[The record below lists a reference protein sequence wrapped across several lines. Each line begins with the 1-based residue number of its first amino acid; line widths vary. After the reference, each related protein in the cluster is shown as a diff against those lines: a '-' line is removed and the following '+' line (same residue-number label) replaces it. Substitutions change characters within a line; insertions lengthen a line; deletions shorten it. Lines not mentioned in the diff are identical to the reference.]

1 MFGIIVVLAV
11 AVAVLAV
18 RTVVMRREIR
28 SMSRQLEDLSAGRS
42 EKKISLTLVDARLNE
57 LATQINENMELQK
70 QLRIDTRKSEQRLK
84 DSIAGVSHD
93 LRTPLTAIIGY
104 IQMLERSGLNG
115 EQQEKATIILKKANA
130 MRELVESFFELS
142 VIESGQSELAEEA
155 VNFTNIVSEAV
166 VDFIPRFEAAEL
178 EPDVDLGNK
187 SLYIAGDTTAL
198 GRIVQNLLSNALKYT
213 AGRVK
218 VALEER
224 DGEIILTVVNEVR
237 PDTPPDMERIF
248 ERFYTGDDCRN
259 SGSAGL
265 GLYIVKLLAEK
276 MQGAVSASLENKM
289 LSVYVV
295 FQEEKKQ
302 TGLKRL
308 LSRLFFISAHNTESG
323 FWHSQSIHPAD
334 GRCGHRPHR

>member
-18 RTVVMRREIR
+18 QTVVMRREIR

-70 QLRIDTRKSEQRLK
+70 QLRIDARKSEQRLK

-93 LRTPLTAIIGY
+93 LLTPLTAIIGY

-178 EPDVDLGNK
+178 EPDVDLGDK

-295 FQEEKKQ
+295 FQEEKNKQ
-302 TGLKRL
+302 
-308 LSRLFFISAHNTESG
+308 A
-323 FWHSQSIHPAD
+323 
-334 GRCGHRPHR
+334 

>member
-28 SMSRQLEDLSAGRS
+28 SMSRQLEDLSSGRT

-57 LATQINENMELQK
+57 LAAQINENMELQK
-70 QLRIDTRKSEQRLK
+70 QLRIDARKSEQRLK

-142 VIESGQSELAEEA
+142 VIESGQSELAEAA

-178 EPDVDLGNK
+178 EPDVDLGDK

-295 FQEEKKQ
+295 FQEEKNKQ
-302 TGLKRL
+302 
-308 LSRLFFISAHNTESG
+308 A
-323 FWHSQSIHPAD
+323 
-334 GRCGHRPHR
+334 

>member
-1 MFGIIVVLAV
+1 MVLAV

-28 SMSRQLEDLSAGRS
+28 SMSRQLEDLSAGRT

-57 LATQINENMELQK
+57 LAAQINENMELQK

-104 IQMLERSGLNG
+104 IQMLERSGLSG
-115 EQQEKATIILKKANA
+115 EQQEKAAVILKKADT

-142 VIESGQSELAEEA
+142 VMESGQSELAEEP

-178 EPDVDLGNK
+178 EPDVDLGDK
-187 SLYIAGDTTAL
+187 SLYMAGDRTAL
-198 GRIVQNLLSNALKYT
+198 RRIVQNLLSNALKYT
-213 AGRVK
+213 AGRVE
-218 VALEER
+218 VTLEER
-224 DGEIILTVVNEVR
+224 DGEIILTVANEVK
-237 PDTPPDMERIF
+237 PDTPPDMERLF
-248 ERFYTGDDCRN
+248 ERFYTADDSRN

-276 MQGAVSASLENKM
+276 MQGAVSASLENKT
-289 LSVYVV
+289 LSIYVV
-295 FQEEKKQ
+295 FQEEKNKQ
-302 TGLKRL
+302 
-308 LSRLFFISAHNTESG
+308 A
-323 FWHSQSIHPAD
+323 
-334 GRCGHRPHR
+334 

>member
-70 QLRIDTRKSEQRLK
+70 QLRIDARKSEQRLK

-142 VIESGQSELAEEA
+142 VIESGQSELAEAA

-178 EPDVDLGNK
+178 EPDVDLGDK

-295 FQEEKKQ
+295 FQEEKNKQ
-302 TGLKRL
+302 
-308 LSRLFFISAHNTESG
+308 A
-323 FWHSQSIHPAD
+323 
-334 GRCGHRPHR
+334 

>member
-1 MFGIIVVLAV
+1 MFGIIVVLTV

-28 SMSRQLEDLSAGRS
+28 SMSRQLEDLSSGRT
-42 EKKISLTLVDARLNE
+42 EKKISLTLVDARLNG
-57 LATQINENMELQK
+57 LAAQINENMELQK
-70 QLRIDTRKSEQRLK
+70 QLRIDARKSEQRLK
-84 DSIAGVSHD
+84 DSIVGVSHD

-166 VDFIPRFEAAEL
+166 VDFIPRFEVAEL
-178 EPDVDLGNK
+178 EPDVDLGDK

-295 FQEEKKQ
+295 FQEEKNKQ
-302 TGLKRL
+302 
-308 LSRLFFISAHNTESG
+308 A
-323 FWHSQSIHPAD
+323 
-334 GRCGHRPHR
+334 

>member
-1 MFGIIVVLAV
+1 
-11 AVAVLAV
+11 
-18 RTVVMRREIR
+18 
-28 SMSRQLEDLSAGRS
+28 MSRQLEDLSAGRS

-295 FQEEKKQ
+295 FQEEKNKQ
-302 TGLKRL
+302 
-308 LSRLFFISAHNTESG
+308 A
-323 FWHSQSIHPAD
+323 
-334 GRCGHRPHR
+334 

>member
-70 QLRIDTRKSEQRLK
+70 QLRIDARKSEQRLK
-84 DSIAGVSHD
+84 DSIAGVSND

-178 EPDVDLGNK
+178 EPDVDLGDK

-295 FQEEKKQ
+295 FQEEKNKQ
-302 TGLKRL
+302 
-308 LSRLFFISAHNTESG
+308 A
-323 FWHSQSIHPAD
+323 
-334 GRCGHRPHR
+334 

>member
-28 SMSRQLEDLSAGRS
+28 SMSRQLEDLSSGRT

-57 LATQINENMELQK
+57 LAAQINENMELQK
-70 QLRIDTRKSEQRLK
+70 QLRIDARKSEQRLK

-142 VIESGQSELAEEA
+142 VIESGQSELAEAA

-178 EPDVDLGNK
+178 EPDVDLGDK

-237 PDTPPDMERIF
+237 TDTPPDMERIF

-295 FQEEKKQ
+295 FQEEKNKQ
-302 TGLKRL
+302 
-308 LSRLFFISAHNTESG
+308 A
-323 FWHSQSIHPAD
+323 
-334 GRCGHRPHR
+334 

>member
-1 MFGIIVVLAV
+1 MFGIIVVLTV

-28 SMSRQLEDLSAGRS
+28 SMSRQLEDLSSGRT
-42 EKKISLTLVDARLNE
+42 EKKISLTLVDARLNG
-57 LATQINENMELQK
+57 LAAQINENMELQK
-70 QLRIDTRKSEQRLK
+70 QLRIDARKSEQRLK

-142 VIESGQSELAEEA
+142 VIESGQSEIAEEA

-166 VDFIPRFEAAEL
+166 VDFIPRFEVAEL
-178 EPDVDLGNK
+178 EPDVDLGDK

-295 FQEEKKQ
+295 FQEEKNKQ
-302 TGLKRL
+302 
-308 LSRLFFISAHNTESG
+308 A
-323 FWHSQSIHPAD
+323 
-334 GRCGHRPHR
+334 

>member
-1 MFGIIVVLAV
+1 MVLAV

-18 RTVVMRREIR
+18 RTAVMRREIR
-28 SMSRQLEDLSAGRS
+28 RMSRQLEDLSAGRT

-57 LATQINENMELQK
+57 LAAQINENMELQK

-104 IQMLERSGLNG
+104 IQMLERSGLSG
-115 EQQEKATIILKKANA
+115 EQKEKAAVILKKADA

-142 VIESGQSELAEEA
+142 VMESGQSELSEEP

-178 EPDVDLGNK
+178 KPDIDLGGK
-187 SLYIAGDTTAL
+187 SLYMAGDRTAL
-198 GRIVQNLLSNALKYT
+198 RRIVQNLLSNALKYT
-213 AGRVK
+213 AGRVE
-218 VALEER
+218 VTLEER
-224 DGEIILTVVNEVR
+224 DGEIILTVANEVR
-237 PDTPPDMERIF
+237 PDASPDMERLF
-248 ERFYTGDDCRN
+248 ERFYTADDSRN

-276 MQGAVSASLENKM
+276 MQGAVSASLENKT
-289 LSVYVV
+289 LSIYVL
-295 FQEEKKQ
+295 FQEEKNKQ
-302 TGLKRL
+302 
-308 LSRLFFISAHNTESG
+308 A
-323 FWHSQSIHPAD
+323 
-334 GRCGHRPHR
+334 

>member
-1 MFGIIVVLAV
+1 
-11 AVAVLAV
+11 
-18 RTVVMRREIR
+18 
-28 SMSRQLEDLSAGRS
+28 MSRQLEDLSSGRT
-42 EKKISLTLVDARLNE
+42 EKKISLTLVDARLNG
-57 LATQINENMELQK
+57 LAAQINENMELQK
-70 QLRIDTRKSEQRLK
+70 QLRIDARKSEQRLK

-295 FQEEKKQ
+295 FQEEKNKQ
-302 TGLKRL
+302 
-308 LSRLFFISAHNTESG
+308 A
-323 FWHSQSIHPAD
+323 
-334 GRCGHRPHR
+334 

>member
-1 MFGIIVVLAV
+1 
-11 AVAVLAV
+11 
-18 RTVVMRREIR
+18 
-28 SMSRQLEDLSAGRS
+28 MSRQLEDLSAGRS

-178 EPDVDLGNK
+178 EPDVDLGDK

-295 FQEEKKQ
+295 FQEEKNKQ
-302 TGLKRL
+302 
-308 LSRLFFISAHNTESG
+308 A
-323 FWHSQSIHPAD
+323 
-334 GRCGHRPHR
+334 

>member
-1 MFGIIVVLAV
+1 
-11 AVAVLAV
+11 
-18 RTVVMRREIR
+18 
-28 SMSRQLEDLSAGRS
+28 MSRQLEDLSSGRT
-42 EKKISLTLVDARLNE
+42 EKKISLTLVDARLNG
-57 LATQINENMELQK
+57 LAAQINENMELQK
-70 QLRIDTRKSEQRLK
+70 QLRIDARKSEQRLK

-178 EPDVDLGNK
+178 EPDVNLGDK

-295 FQEEKKQ
+295 FQEEKNKQ
-302 TGLKRL
+302 
-308 LSRLFFISAHNTESG
+308 A
-323 FWHSQSIHPAD
+323 
-334 GRCGHRPHR
+334 

>member
-28 SMSRQLEDLSAGRS
+28 SMSRQLEDLSSGRT
-42 EKKISLTLVDARLNE
+42 EKKISLTLVDARLNG
-57 LATQINENMELQK
+57 LAAQINENMELQK
-70 QLRIDTRKSEQRLK
+70 QLRIDARKSEQRLK

-295 FQEEKKQ
+295 FQEEKNKQ
-302 TGLKRL
+302 
-308 LSRLFFISAHNTESG
+308 A
-323 FWHSQSIHPAD
+323 
-334 GRCGHRPHR
+334 

>member
-1 MFGIIVVLAV
+1 
-11 AVAVLAV
+11 
-18 RTVVMRREIR
+18 
-28 SMSRQLEDLSAGRS
+28 MSRQLEDLSAGRS

-289 LSVYVV
+289 LSGYVV
-295 FQEEKKQ
+295 FQEEKNKQ
-302 TGLKRL
+302 
-308 LSRLFFISAHNTESG
+308 A
-323 FWHSQSIHPAD
+323 
-334 GRCGHRPHR
+334 

>member
-1 MFGIIVVLAV
+1 
-11 AVAVLAV
+11 
-18 RTVVMRREIR
+18 
-28 SMSRQLEDLSAGRS
+28 MSRQLEDLSAGRS

-57 LATQINENMELQK
+57 LAAQINENMELQK
-70 QLRIDTRKSEQRLK
+70 QLRIDARKSEQRLK

-178 EPDVDLGNK
+178 EPDVDLGDK

-276 MQGAVSASLENKM
+276 MQGAVSASFVNKT
-289 LSVYVV
+289 LSIYVV
-295 FQEEKKQ
+295 FQEEKNKQ
-302 TGLKRL
+302 
-308 LSRLFFISAHNTESG
+308 A
-323 FWHSQSIHPAD
+323 
-334 GRCGHRPHR
+334 

>member
-1 MFGIIVVLAV
+1 
-11 AVAVLAV
+11 
-18 RTVVMRREIR
+18 
-28 SMSRQLEDLSAGRS
+28 MSRQLEDLSSGRT
-42 EKKISLTLVDARLNE
+42 EKKISLTLVDARLNG
-57 LATQINENMELQK
+57 LAAQINENMELQK
-70 QLRIDTRKSEQRLK
+70 QLRIDARKSEQRLK

-166 VDFIPRFEAAEL
+166 VDFIPRFEVAEL
-178 EPDVDLGNK
+178 EPDVDLGDK

-295 FQEEKKQ
+295 FQEEKNKQ
-302 TGLKRL
+302 
-308 LSRLFFISAHNTESG
+308 A
-323 FWHSQSIHPAD
+323 
-334 GRCGHRPHR
+334 

>member
-1 MFGIIVVLAV
+1 MFGIIGVFTV

-28 SMSRQLEDLSAGRS
+28 SMSRQLEDLSSGRT
-42 EKKISLTLVDARLNE
+42 EKKISLTLVDARLNG
-57 LATQINENMELQK
+57 LAAQINENMELQK
-70 QLRIDTRKSEQRLK
+70 QLRIDARKSEQRLK

-166 VDFIPRFEAAEL
+166 VDFIPRFEVAEL
-178 EPDVDLGNK
+178 EPDVDLGDK

-295 FQEEKKQ
+295 FQEEKNKQ
-302 TGLKRL
+302 
-308 LSRLFFISAHNTESG
+308 A
-323 FWHSQSIHPAD
+323 
-334 GRCGHRPHR
+334 

>member
-1 MFGIIVVLAV
+1 MVLAA

-18 RTVVMRREIR
+18 RTAVMRREIR
-28 SMSRQLEDLSAGRS
+28 SMSRQLEDLSSGRT

-70 QLRIDTRKSEQRLK
+70 QLRIDARKSEQRLK

-104 IQMLERSGLNG
+104 IQMLERSGLSG

-178 EPDVDLGNK
+178 KPDVDLGDK
-187 SLYIAGDTTAL
+187 SLYMAGDTTAL
-198 GRIVQNLLSNALKYT
+198 RRIVQNLLSNALKYT
-213 AGRVK
+213 AGRVE
-218 VALEER
+218 VTLEESA
-224 DGEIILTVVNEVR
+224 GKIILTVANEVR
-237 PDTPPDMERIF
+237 PDTPPDMERLF
-248 ERFYTGDDCRN
+248 ERFYTADDSRN

-276 MQGAVSASLENKM
+276 MQGAVSASLENKT
-289 LSVYVV
+289 LSIYVV
-295 FQEEKKQ
+295 FQEEKNKQ
-302 TGLKRL
+302 
-308 LSRLFFISAHNTESG
+308 A
-323 FWHSQSIHPAD
+323 
-334 GRCGHRPHR
+334 

>member
-1 MFGIIVVLAV
+1 MESMFGIIVVLAV

-178 EPDVDLGNK
+178 EPDVDLGDK

-295 FQEEKKQ
+295 FQEEKNKQ
-302 TGLKRL
+302 
-308 LSRLFFISAHNTESG
+308 A
-323 FWHSQSIHPAD
+323 
-334 GRCGHRPHR
+334 

>member
-289 LSVYVV
+289 LSVYIV
-295 FQEEKKQ
+295 FQEEKNKQ
-302 TGLKRL
+302 
-308 LSRLFFISAHNTESG
+308 A
-323 FWHSQSIHPAD
+323 
-334 GRCGHRPHR
+334 

>member
-1 MFGIIVVLAV
+1 
-11 AVAVLAV
+11 
-18 RTVVMRREIR
+18 
-28 SMSRQLEDLSAGRS
+28 MSRQLEDLSSGRT

-70 QLRIDTRKSEQRLK
+70 QLRIDARKSEQRLK

-104 IQMLERSGLNG
+104 IQMLERSGLSG

-178 EPDVDLGNK
+178 KPDVDLGDK
-187 SLYIAGDTTAL
+187 SLYMAGDTTAL
-198 GRIVQNLLSNALKYT
+198 RRIVQNLLSNALKYT
-213 AGRVK
+213 AGRVE
-218 VALEER
+218 VTLEESA
-224 DGEIILTVVNEVR
+224 GKIILTVANEVR
-237 PDTPPDMERIF
+237 PDTPPDMERLF
-248 ERFYTGDDCRN
+248 ERFYTADDSRN

-276 MQGAVSASLENKM
+276 MQGAVSASLENKT
-289 LSVYVV
+289 LSIYIV
-295 FQEEKKQ
+295 FQEEKNKQ
-302 TGLKRL
+302 
-308 LSRLFFISAHNTESG
+308 A
-323 FWHSQSIHPAD
+323 
-334 GRCGHRPHR
+334 

>member
-1 MFGIIVVLAV
+1 
-11 AVAVLAV
+11 
-18 RTVVMRREIR
+18 
-28 SMSRQLEDLSAGRS
+28 MSRQLEDLSSGRT

-57 LATQINENMELQK
+57 LAAQINENMELQK
-70 QLRIDTRKSEQRLK
+70 QLRIDARKSEQRLK

-142 VIESGQSELAEEA
+142 VIESGQSELAEAA

-178 EPDVDLGNK
+178 EPDVDLGDK

-237 PDTPPDMERIF
+237 TDTPPDMERIF

-295 FQEEKKQ
+295 FQEEKNKQ
-302 TGLKRL
+302 
-308 LSRLFFISAHNTESG
+308 A
-323 FWHSQSIHPAD
+323 
-334 GRCGHRPHR
+334 

>member
-28 SMSRQLEDLSAGRS
+28 SMSRQLEDLSSGRT
-42 EKKISLTLVDARLNE
+42 EKKISLTLVDARLNG
-57 LATQINENMELQK
+57 LADQINENMELQK
-70 QLRIDTRKSEQRLK
+70 QLRIDARKSEQRLK

-155 VNFTNIVSEAV
+155 ANFTNIVSEAV

-295 FQEEKKQ
+295 FQEEKNKQ
-302 TGLKRL
+302 
-308 LSRLFFISAHNTESG
+308 A
-323 FWHSQSIHPAD
+323 
-334 GRCGHRPHR
+334 

>member
-18 RTVVMRREIR
+18 RTAVMRREIR
-28 SMSRQLEDLSAGRS
+28 RMSRQLEDLSAGRT

-57 LATQINENMELQK
+57 LAAQINENMELQK

-104 IQMLERSGLNG
+104 VQMLERSGLSG
-115 EQQEKATIILKKANA
+115 EQQEKAAVILKKADA

-142 VIESGQSELAEEA
+142 VMESGQSEIAEEP

-178 EPDVDLGNK
+178 KPDIDLGGK
-187 SLYIAGDTTAL
+187 SLYMAGDRTAL
-198 GRIVQNLLSNALKYT
+198 RRIVQNLLSNALKYT

-218 VALEER
+218 VTLEENA
-224 DGEIILTVVNEVR
+224 GKIILTVVNEVK
-237 PDTPPDMERIF
+237 PDTSPDMERLF
-248 ERFYTGDDCRN
+248 ERFYTADDSRN

-276 MQGAVSASLENKM
+276 MQGAVSASLENKT
-289 LSVYVV
+289 LSIYVV
-295 FQEEKKQ
+295 FQEEKNKQ
-302 TGLKRL
+302 
-308 LSRLFFISAHNTESG
+308 A
-323 FWHSQSIHPAD
+323 
-334 GRCGHRPHR
+334 

>member
-1 MFGIIVVLAV
+1 MFGIIVVLTV

-28 SMSRQLEDLSAGRS
+28 SMSRQLEDLSSGRT
-42 EKKISLTLVDARLNE
+42 EKKISLTLVDARLNG
-57 LATQINENMELQK
+57 LAAQINENMELQK
-70 QLRIDTRKSEQRLK
+70 QLRIDARKSEQRLK

-166 VDFIPRFEAAEL
+166 VDFIPRFEVAEL
-178 EPDVDLGNK
+178 EPDVDLGDK

-295 FQEEKKQ
+295 FQEEKNKQ
-302 TGLKRL
+302 
-308 LSRLFFISAHNTESG
+308 A
-323 FWHSQSIHPAD
+323 
-334 GRCGHRPHR
+334 

>member
-57 LATQINENMELQK
+57 LAAQINENMELQK
-70 QLRIDTRKSEQRLK
+70 QLRIDARKSEQRLK

-178 EPDVDLGNK
+178 EPDVDLGDK

-276 MQGAVSASLENKM
+276 MQGAVSASFVNKT
-289 LSVYVV
+289 LSIYVV
-295 FQEEKKQ
+295 FQEEKNKQ
-302 TGLKRL
+302 
-308 LSRLFFISAHNTESG
+308 A
-323 FWHSQSIHPAD
+323 
-334 GRCGHRPHR
+334 

>member
-11 AVAVLAV
+11 AVAVLGV

-57 LATQINENMELQK
+57 LAAQINENMELQK
-70 QLRIDTRKSEQRLK
+70 QLRIDARKSEQRLK

-178 EPDVDLGNK
+178 EPDVDLGDK

-289 LSVYVV
+289 LSVYVI
-295 FQEEKKQ
+295 FQEEKNKQ
-302 TGLKRL
+302 
-308 LSRLFFISAHNTESG
+308 A
-323 FWHSQSIHPAD
+323 
-334 GRCGHRPHR
+334 

>member
-11 AVAVLAV
+11 AVAVLGV

-42 EKKISLTLVDARLNE
+42 EKKISLTLVDARLSE

-104 IQMLERSGLNG
+104 IQMLERRGLNG

-178 EPDVDLGNK
+178 EPDVDLGDK

-295 FQEEKKQ
+295 FQEEKNKQ
-302 TGLKRL
+302 
-308 LSRLFFISAHNTESG
+308 A
-323 FWHSQSIHPAD
+323 
-334 GRCGHRPHR
+334 

>member
-1 MFGIIVVLAV
+1 MFGIIVVLTV

-28 SMSRQLEDLSAGRS
+28 SMSRQLEDLSSGRT
-42 EKKISLTLVDARLNE
+42 EKKISLTLVDARLNG
-57 LATQINENMELQK
+57 LAAQINENMELQK
-70 QLRIDTRKSEQRLK
+70 QLRIDARKSEQRLK

-295 FQEEKKQ
+295 FQEEKNKQ
-302 TGLKRL
+302 
-308 LSRLFFISAHNTESG
+308 A
-323 FWHSQSIHPAD
+323 
-334 GRCGHRPHR
+334 

>member
-1 MFGIIVVLAV
+1 MVLAV

-18 RTVVMRREIR
+18 RTAVMRREIR
-28 SMSRQLEDLSAGRS
+28 SMSRQLEDLSAGRT

-57 LATQINENMELQK
+57 LAAQINENMEIQK

-104 IQMLERSGLNG
+104 VQMLERSGLSG
-115 EQQEKATIILKKANA
+115 EQQEKAAVILKKADA

-142 VIESGQSELAEEA
+142 VMESGQSEFAEEP

-178 EPDVDLGNK
+178 EPDVDLGDK
-187 SLYIAGDTTAL
+187 SLYMAGDRTAL
-198 GRIVQNLLSNALKYT
+198 RRIVQNLLSNALKYT
-213 AGRVK
+213 AGRVE
-218 VALEER
+218 VTLEER
-224 DGEIILTVVNEVR
+224 DGEIILTVANEVK
-237 PDTPPDMERIF
+237 PDTPPDMERLF
-248 ERFYTGDDCRN
+248 ERFYTADDSRN

-276 MQGAVSASLENKM
+276 MQGAVSASLENKT
-289 LSVYVV
+289 LSIYVV
-295 FQEEKKQ
+295 FQEEKNKQ
-302 TGLKRL
+302 
-308 LSRLFFISAHNTESG
+308 A
-323 FWHSQSIHPAD
+323 
-334 GRCGHRPHR
+334 

>member
-18 RTVVMRREIR
+18 QTVVMRREIR

-70 QLRIDTRKSEQRLK
+70 QLRIDARKSEQRLK

-115 EQQEKATIILKKANA
+115 ERQEKATIILKKANA

-178 EPDVDLGNK
+178 EPDVDLGDK

-295 FQEEKKQ
+295 FQEEKNKQ
-302 TGLKRL
+302 
-308 LSRLFFISAHNTESG
+308 A
-323 FWHSQSIHPAD
+323 
-334 GRCGHRPHR
+334 